1 MLQLPERTA
10 DEGVYIIA
18 GEIPI
23 EAEIDRK
30 ILTQLMQIFR
40 GEDIEKDIAERQL
53 AVKDSTSNSWFIYA
67 GKILEKYD
75 LPKIHDLLR
84 TPIAK
89 GVWKK
94 QLTESIINFWK
105 HDILEKAKEK
115 SSLKNLDLKDFK
127 VGNIHSIWKHCNE
140 DTLAVSKAGI
150 KAKLLTGTYL
160 LQSNV
165 AKFQQKSET
174 ATCKLC
180 GRQDETVEHFILI
193 CEAIEPQRKPFM
205 EKFRKILEQHD
216 VWNHIQVNK
225 DLQLLSII
233 NPGHWKVPL
242 RLQDDGTLHDLESIG
257 RGMCHALHRARSNYL
272 ENIT

>member
-1 MLQLPERTA
+1 MGTSPGLATLLLTEAISEDLKKMLYATFLDASKAFDVVWHDSMLHKLYHWTKGDRLANSLEGVVPKHELAGQMGRELINKVHGITGTGLHGYNGINPKIGLQIWNIYIKPRVIYGLENIKLSNGDRKRLNQYHKRWLKQMLQLPERTA

-75 LPKIHDLLR
+75 LSKIHDLLR

-105 HDILEKAKEK
+105 RDILEKAKEIK
-115 SSLKNLDLKDFK
+115 PVF
-127 VGNIHSIWKHCNE
+127 VKHECPRWH
-140 DTLAVSKAGI
+140 
-150 KAKLLTGTYL
+150 
-160 LQSNV
+160 
-165 AKFQQKSET
+165 
-174 ATCKLC
+174 LC
-180 GRQDETVEHFILI
+180 
-193 CEAIEPQRKPFM
+193 
-205 EKFRKILEQHD
+205 
-216 VWNHIQVNK
+216 
-225 DLQLLSII
+225 
-233 NPGHWKVPL
+233 
-242 RLQDDGTLHDLESIG
+242 
-257 RGMCHALHRARSNYL
+257 
-272 ENIT
+272 